1 MKLLTVFMAL
11 SASLACQAEVTTVS
25 SYAGQES
32 REVKALS
39 PEDVQAYL
47 SGKGMGLAKAAELKG
62 CPGPSH
68 VLALSAQLGLTPEQ
82 QKQTEA
88 LFASMEANAVSVG
101 APLVEEERKL
111 DRLFATK
118 SITPELLASSLERIA
133 QLQAKVRTA
142 HLEAH
147 LAQVRILS
155 PEQVALYMQLR
166 GYSSNEPILHHE
178 HHQHSGG

>member
-1 MKLLTVFMAL
+1 MKLVAVLVAL
-11 SASLACQAEVTTVS
+11 SASLTCHAEVVTVS

-32 REVKALS
+32 RDVKALS

-47 SGKGMGLAKAAELKG
+47 SGKGMGLAKAAELNG
-62 CPGPSH
+62 YPGPSH
-68 VLALSAQLGLTPEQ
+68 VLTLSAQLGLTPEQ
-82 QKQTEA
+82 KKQTEA
-88 LFASMEANAVSVG
+88 LFASMEANAISAG

-111 DRLFATK
+111 DRLFATR
-118 SITPELLASSLERIA
+118 SITPELLTSALERIA
-133 QLQAKVRTA
+133 QLQAKVRAA

-166 GYSSNEPILHHE
+166 GYSSDEPTPRHPHHPN
-178 HHQHSGG
+178 SGG